1 MMLSLGDPSRN
12 HLDRDVCGGAL
23 GDNGSMTGDEAPEP
37 RRNPLAAF
45 SALIG
50 GRRLIEG
57 GPTPS
62 PHDSRVSGILRPVVF
77 GANDG
82 LVSNLALVMGVAG
95 ASPAPG
101 VIVLAGIAGLLAG
114 AFSMAVGEYISVQSQ
129 RELLEYQIEFE
140 RQQLAT
146 TPDAERDILIGIY
159 VGRGFPRDEAT
170 QIADRMFADPARALD
185 ALVREE
191 IGLDPR
197 VIGSPW
203 SAAIGSFLAFT
214 LGAIIPV
221 VPYLITSGAVAFW
234 ASLLASLLGL
244 FLLGLGVSQFT
255 HRSPVRTGI
264 RQLLLGLA
272 AAVVTFAVGT
282 LLGASGI

>member
-1 MMLSLGDPSRN
+1 MPADQLPTPGPSR
-12 HLDRDVCGGAL
+12 LAEIAAL
-23 GDNGSMTGDEAPEP
+23 VRA
-37 RRNPLAAF
+37 RRIP
-45 SALIG
+45 
-50 GRRLIEG
+50 EG
-57 GPTPS
+57 GVAPS
-62 PHDSRVSGILRPVVF
+62 PHESRASGILRPVVF
-77 GANDG
+77 GGNDG

-95 ASPAPG
+95 AAPAPG

-129 RELLEYQIEFE
+129 RELLEYQIEFQ
-140 RQQLAT
+140 RKQLEE
-146 TPDAERDILIGIY
+146 TPEQEHEILIGIY
-159 VGRGFPRDEAT
+159 VGRGFSREEAR

-203 SAAIGSFLAFT
+203 GAAIGSFLAFT

-221 VPYLITSGAVAFW
+221 VPYLLGSGAAAFW
-234 ASLLASLLGL
+234 ASLLASLAGL

-255 HRSPVRTGI
+255 HRHPLGTGI

-272 AAVVTFAVGT
+272 AALVTYAVGT
-282 LLGASGI
+282 LLGAAGI